1 MDTYCWI
8 HGTFSVPGAW
18 SGQQGVEVPHPGVAP
33 PGKGEEV
40 VYHKYYQWV
49 CYVLFL
55 QVSRTLQYLQASSL
69 HLIDFRLVF
78 STCHDSSGRTLKAAV

>member
-8 HGTFSVPGAW
+8 HGTFSIPERWVGKQ
-18 SGQQGVEVPHPGVAP
+18 GQDVPHPGVAP
-33 PGKGEEV
+33 IAWDGEEP

-55 QVSRTLQYLQASSL
+55 QAGMFYFPRQLWKTSEGG
-69 HLIDFRLVF
+69 RLRMLVEVLF
-78 STCHDSSGRTLKAAV
+78 ILLNV